1 MARAR
6 VTDDAALL
14 TAAASVFREKGYR
27 GTTISDIADAAGVSR
42 PTLYS
47 YAGSKQWL
55 LDRIVRELLDRTTRL
70 LDADCQAGRTPWQRL
85 HAVVA
90 RHVVSA
96 VENGGFYAILLSE
109 ESELSP
115 ETREYYRVVA
125 TRNTAIFRSLLD
137 DCAPE
142 NRGDILDTTIAANLI
157 VSMLSSLHRWY
168 DPDGPVGLTQLT
180 EQITLVVRR
189 VLGDAPVPT
198 TSPRTQGSPTGTE
211 GRPE

>member
-1 MARAR
+1 MGDAVARAR

-14 TAAASVFREKGYR
+14 SAAASVFREKGYR
-27 GTTISDIADAAGVSR
+27 GTTISEIADAAGVSR

-70 LDADCQAGRTPWQRL
+70 LDSACQTGETPWQRL
-85 HAVVA
+85 RAVVA

-96 VENGGFYAILLSE
+96 VENGGFYAILLTE
-109 ESELSP
+109 ECELSP

-125 TRNTAIFRSLLD
+125 TRNTAMFRRLLD
-137 DCAPE
+137 DCARE
-142 NRGDILDTTIAANLI
+142 DGGDILDTTIAANLI

-168 DPDGPVGLTQLT
+168 DPDGPVDLTQLT

-189 VLGDAPVPT
+189 VLGTAD
-198 TSPRTQGSPTGTE
+198 SR
-211 GRPE
+211 

>member
-55 LDRIVRELLDRTTRL
+55 LDRIVRELLDRVTTL
-70 LDADCQAGRTPWQRL
+70 LDSDYQTGDTPWQRL
-85 HAVVA
+85 NAVVA

-96 VENGGFYAILLSE
+96 VENAGFYAILLSE

-125 TRNTAIFRSLLD
+125 HRNTAVFRRLLD
-137 DCAPE
+137 ECSPE
-142 NRGDILDTTIAANLI
+142 NSRGILDTTIAANLI

-168 DPDGPVGLTQLT
+168 DPDGPLGLDQLT
-180 EQITLVVRR
+180 DQITLVIRR
-189 VLGDAPVPT
+189 VLTPGP
-198 TSPRTQGSPTGTE
+198 
-211 GRPE
+211 GR

>member
-55 LDRIVRELLDRTTRL
+55 LDRIVRELLDRVTRL
-70 LDADCQAGRTPWQRL
+70 LDSHYQTGDTPWQRL
-85 HAVVA
+85 NAVVA

-96 VENGGFYAILLSE
+96 VENAGFYAILLSE

-125 TRNTAIFRSLLD
+125 HRNTAVFRRLLD
-137 DCAPE
+137 ECAPE
-142 NRGDILDTTIAANLI
+142 NSRGTLDTTIAANLI

-168 DPDGPVGLTQLT
+168 DPDGPVGLDQLT
-180 EQITLVVRR
+180 DQITLVIRR
-189 VLGDAPVPT
+189 VLTPGP
-198 TSPRTQGSPTGTE
+198 
-211 GRPE
+211 GR